1 MSQDSVP
8 VAHGLSVATQAGNRV
23 ANAGTAADQLRAA
36 RSLSDEEQWVWR
48 AFLATHRRLMEALER
63 QLQASADMGV
73 QDYLIL
79 AMLAEAPEQR
89 LRMSELAFMSHG
101 SSSRTSHAVDRL
113 ESRRW
118 VQRVRS
124 SEDGRGSVAVLTSI
138 GVEQVKRAT
147 PVHVEVT
154 RSYLFDLV
162 SPEELAVL
170 GRVMFAAMSAFDSP
184 TVGV

>member
-1 MSQDSVP
+1 MSQDGVSV
-8 VAHGLSVATQAGNRV
+8 VHGLPAATQTGNRA
-23 ANAGTAADQLRAA
+23 ANPGIAEPQPAA

-63 QLQASADMGV
+63 QLQASADMGI

-79 AMLAEAPEQR
+79 AMLVDAPEQR

-113 ESRRW
+113 ESRGW
-118 VQRVRS
+118 VQRIRS
-124 SEDGRGSVAVLTSI
+124 SEDGRGSIAVLTSV
-138 GVEQVKRAT
+138 GVEHVARAT
-147 PVHVEVT
+147 PVHVEVM

-162 SPEELAVL
+162 SAEELAVL
-170 GRVMFAAMSAFDSP
+170 GRVMFAVMSAFDSP
-184 TVGV
+184 TMEA